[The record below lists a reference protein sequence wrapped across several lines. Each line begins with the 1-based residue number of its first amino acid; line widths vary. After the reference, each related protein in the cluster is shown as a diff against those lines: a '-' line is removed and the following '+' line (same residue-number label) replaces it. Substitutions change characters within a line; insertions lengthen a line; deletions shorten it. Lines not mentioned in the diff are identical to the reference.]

1 MTATLTTACF
11 DLTKYHNKTRRIED
25 SIQNMKPLLE
35 VPCFLVIY
43 TDPICYPF
51 IKFIR
56 DSFYLNHLTKYHI
69 VQLEDIPAFQ
79 YNTLVKENRNKYH
92 PTKDERTC
100 SESHLVCCSKFHF
113 VLETIKENPFH
124 TEKFGWIDAFLGDNF
139 SKICHGY
146 QGKELLA
153 VLEKSYPDKFHIQVL
168 NVNDKKYK
176 EKQNK
181 REYYEK
187 YRWVVCGCLF
197 ITNRDLGEKI
207 LGRLNEIFIET
218 TIAGYGH
225 AEEMFYL
232 EVLDEFDE
240 DIERS
245 YGDYGQ
251 ILNNFIYPTQN
262 LGYIYGC
269 IISNYLNHGY
279 NKETYDCCRK
289 TIHSIEQLGVS
300 CDAGLYLAILFA
312 YYVSAYYCKG
322 KERAFEIVSHIFE
335 ICNKNKEF
343 REEYEKN
350 KDFYLGQFKCVM

>member
-11 DLTKYHNKTRRIED
+11 DLTKYHSKTRKIED
-25 SIQNMKPLLE
+25 SIQNMKPLLQ

-43 TDPICYPF
+43 TDSICYPF
-51 IKFIR
+51 IRTIR
-56 DSFYLNHLTKYHI
+56 DSYYLNHLTKYHI
-69 VQLEDIPAFQ
+69 VSLEDIPAFQ
-79 YNTLVKENRNKYH
+79 YNQLVKENRMKYH

-113 VLETIKENPFH
+113 VLQTIEENPFH
-124 TEKFGWIDAFLGDNF
+124 TEKFGWIDAFLGDHF
-139 SKICHGY
+139 SKICEGY
-146 QGKELLA
+146 QGNELLS

-176 EKQNK
+176 EKENK
-181 REYYEK
+181 MEFYQH

-197 ITNRDLGEKI
+197 ITNRELGKKI
-207 LGRLNEIFIET
+207 LGRLNDIFIET
-218 TIAGYGH
+218 TLAGYGH

-251 ILNNFIYPTQN
+251 ILNNFIYPTKN

-269 IISNYLNHGY
+269 IISGYLNHGY
-279 NKETYDCCRK
+279 NKETYDCCVK
-289 TIHSIEQLGVS
+289 TVYSIENLGVE
-300 CDAGLYLAILFA
+300 CGGELYMAILFA
-312 YYVSAYYCKG
+312 YFVSAFYYKGREKAAEIARHVYDICKIHP
-322 KERAFEIVSHIFE
+322 KV
-335 ICNKNKEF
+335 
-343 REEYEKN
+343 REEYEKREE
-350 KDFYLGQFKCVM
+350 FYSGQFNCVL